1 MKNNEGKVHN
11 TSIRNVKQTRGITL
25 VALVITIVILIIL
38 AVVAIN
44 AVFGDSGLLQYAQ
57 DARNYQA
64 NADSADGELIN
75 SATEYIDGI
84 IGGSGSGE
92 DETTLPADGSFNSEK
107 GVNTPNLGDN
117 MELVKFDETQQ
128 EWIEDE
134 TNSEYSYIAGSGTS
148 DNTASHWANARVT
161 KDGIESYFVWI
172 PRYAYRI
179 IYFDSV
185 ESKTA
190 YQEGTITEEDAVEQ
204 GKIIG
209 YSDSR
214 GIVDGQG
221 RKIESVTS
229 TTKTMVSEDYFMVHP
244 AFTTEIENGGWTE
257 ELEGIW
263 IGKYEASSVEGNGE
277 NETDDN
283 VTTKTVKVQPGV
295 SSWRYITIGNMY
307 TVSRAYSEE
316 LNSHML
322 KNSEWGAVAYLTES
336 KYGRNGTEIGF
347 NQNTDYLTGG
357 SSYIT
362 NVSQSSTGNVY
373 GIYDLRGGA
382 HEYVSAYYTDG
393 TLNNGSSFTDG
404 ISDEYS
410 TAYTSIN
417 VDTSYKYGD
426 ATYETR
432 SWHLDDI
439 HFIELSLPYF
449 DRGGA
454 FGATESNSGVFYYG
468 ANEGTANSD
477 RTFRIALIV

>member
-1 MKNNEGKVHN
+1 
-11 TSIRNVKQTRGITL
+11 
-25 VALVITIVILIIL
+25 
-38 AVVAIN
+38 
-44 AVFGDSGLLQYAQ
+44 
-57 DARNYQA
+57 
-64 NADSADGELIN
+64 
-75 SATEYIDGI
+75 
-84 IGGSGSGE
+84 
-92 DETTLPADGSFNSEK
+92 
-107 GVNTPNLGDN
+107 
-117 MELVKFDETQQ
+117 
-128 EWIEDE
+128 
-134 TNSEYSYIAGSGTS
+134 
-148 DNTASHWANARVT
+148 
-161 KDGIESYFVWI
+161 
-172 PRYAYRI
+172 
-179 IYFDSV
+179 
-185 ESKTA
+185 
-190 YQEGTITEEDAVEQ
+190 
-204 GKIIG
+204 
-209 YSDSR
+209 
-214 GIVDGQG
+214 
-221 RKIESVTS
+221 
-229 TTKTMVSEDYFMVHP
+229 
-244 AFTTEIENGGWTE
+244 
-257 ELEGIW
+257 
-263 IGKYEASSVEGNGE
+263 
-277 NETDDN
+277 
-283 VTTKTVKVQPGV
+283 
-295 SSWRYITIGNMY
+295 MY
-307 TVSRAYSEE
+307 TVSRAYSED

-468 ANEGTANSD
+468 ANEGTTNSD